1 MDSLDYQDHPLF
13 PAKAPTG
20 QAHIFNVRPDD
31 LKVSAIHVSL
41 RYQLCDIIPT
51 FLTKLEMYP
60 SALTDFFK
68 PEVESFKFVREG
80 EFSFMIWR
88 RGRQVFV
95 SLTFRLLIARS
106 AADRNYSVRLH
117 QTSYDPP
124 GIAWKNLTRT
134 RLSDVA
140 YNAIWTPSWGAWSAH
155 TREPWDTFW
164 ESGFQQVNQPLY
176 RGSNPY
182 DYIEMRRNAYE
193 FGKAI
198 WLKETWK
205 VQKDVRF
212 SVDAN
217 LEDAEPVPILRL
229 DL

>member
-51 FLTKLEMYP
+51 FLSKLEMYP
-60 SALTDFFK
+60 SALTDFFN

-106 AADRNYSVRLH
+106 AADRNYSVRL
-117 QTSYDPP
+117 
-124 GIAWKNLTRT
+124 
-134 RLSDVA
+134 LSDLLRPPRHRVEE
-140 YNAIWTPSWGAWSAH
+140 SDQDSA
-155 TREPWDTFW
+155 
-164 ESGFQQVNQPLY
+164 L
-176 RGSNPY
+176 
-182 DYIEMRRNAYE
+182 
-193 FGKAI
+193 
-198 WLKETWK
+198 
-205 VQKDVRF
+205 
-212 SVDAN
+212 
-217 LEDAEPVPILRL
+217 
-229 DL
+229 